1 MKLTFD
7 LANKYQKTC
16 GLSVDTAEFLHLEG
30 VNRQAMRF
38 AMESKLETLGSN
50 SPVIPHVN
58 SLLRDYGRPLIA
70 EERLGSWERSERGF
84 EDLLKSLFEAM
95 IRRNHDD
102 AQAFADALIKLV
114 GPITLCKAFQRLR
127 DNNATGLCSDD
138 ADTVP
143 IEWQE
148 VTA

>member
-50 SPVIPHVN
+50 SPVIPRVN

-70 EERLGSWERSERGF
+70 EERLSFWEVSERF
-84 EDLLKSLFEAM
+84 EDLLKSLFEAV
-95 IRRNHDD
+95 IRQNHDD

-114 GPITLCKAFQRLR
+114 GPITLCKAFP
-127 DNNATGLCSDD
+127 A
-138 ADTVP
+138 AP
-143 IEWQE
+143 
-148 VTA
+148 